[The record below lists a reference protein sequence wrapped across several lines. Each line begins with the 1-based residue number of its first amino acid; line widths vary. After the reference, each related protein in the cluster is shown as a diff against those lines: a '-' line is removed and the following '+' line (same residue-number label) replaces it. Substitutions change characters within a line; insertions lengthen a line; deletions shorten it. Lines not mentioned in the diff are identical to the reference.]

1 MKCAILLLYSLGY
14 ALLMGVMINQSEVV
28 GGASRDLVALTESG
42 ARLSGVGYAALQQAN
57 ETSWV
62 NVVATVALVSLWF
75 GTVFFLFFWKRPAQ
89 TGAGAPAG
97 D

>member
-1 MKCAILLLYSLGY
+1 LLIG
-14 ALLMGVMINQSEVV
+14 LMVNQSDVV
-28 GGASRDLVALTESG
+28 EAASRDLIALTESG
-42 ARLSGVGYAALQQAN
+42 ARLSRLGYAALQQAN

-89 TGAGAPAG
+89 SGTRAPAG